1 MHAIPKDGARVLHAS
16 QKLCSTHWFDVNRG
30 VGYCVDTREA
40 EFSLHLLD
48 SKLSG
53 VADRAFMDL
62 VVGFHLEESFVEE
75 SALDGDLAGDN
86 SVYFDLTLRDKLVD
100 FSRGSESLECALVP
114 FNGLS
119 CDKETGQVLK
129 GGITTESTW
138 PRKKL
143 MGFKLTTG
151 RNPRAF
157 KTWWQNVESKLRSKG
172 VNLAARG

>member
-86 SVYFDLTLRDKLVD
+86 SVYFDRSPTLLEKFNALT
-100 FSRGSESLECALVP
+100 
-114 FNGLS
+114 GLS
-119 CDKETGQVLK
+119 RQAIVLK
-129 GGITTESTW
+129 
-138 PRKKL
+138 
-143 MGFKLTTG
+143 
-151 RNPRAF
+151 
-157 KTWWQNVESKLRSKG
+157 
-172 VNLAARG
+172 